1 MIDEQKVIGM
11 LQAKALNCLDQDD
24 KSKLQDYIDAGHVF
38 PWDELGVYQYVASLL
53 PLTLKLETPDVELK
67 DRVAL
72 RLIKLR
78 DELRAKKSLEDELL
92 KAQETTEI
100 IEEEIDE
107 NINEFESAE
116 ETFDES
122 QIEVESDPEVDV
134 ETNSEIE
141 DLSEVDPVSSE
152 VVEDLNEPLNY
163 EESTFNLDEVTLPDI
178 ETNNIT
184 EPEPNFDEL
193 KSEVNESTIQNLI
206 DEPPIETKVEERTE
220 EVKIETPTVE
230 EVDITSVVEE
240 QPSNKFD
247 LNDETTPAIV
257 NEFAQPEEIKETEKT
272 PDFTKRSVAEKVFK
286 TIEQDFDAL
295 KYRYEKSERKLTRGQ
310 LMSYVIMA
318 LLFALLV
325 FSFFK
330 FSADIKLLEREI
342 KSLKNNST
350 SSMMNNKNITSDFYF
365 FS

>member
-1 MIDEQKVIGM
+1 MKIV
-11 LQAKALNCLDQDD
+11 
-24 KSKLQDYIDAGHVF
+24 
-38 PWDELGVYQYVASLL
+38 
-53 PLTLKLETPDVELK
+53 
-67 DRVAL
+67 
-72 RLIKLR
+72 
-78 DELRAKKSLEDELL
+78 
-92 KAQETTEI
+92 
-100 IEEEIDE
+100 
-107 NINEFESAE
+107 NEFESAE

-163 EESTFNLDEVTLPDI
+163 EESTFNLDEVSLPDI

-184 EPEPNFDEL
+184 ESEPNFDEL
-193 KSEVNESTIQNLI
+193 KPELNESTIQNLI
-206 DEPPIETKVEERTE
+206 EEPPIETKVEERTE
-220 EVKIETPTVE
+220 EVKIEAPTVE

-240 QPSNKFD
+240 QPSNKVD
-247 LNDETTPAIV
+247 LNDETRPAIV

-295 KYRYEKSERKLTRGQ
+295 KYHYEKSERKLTRGQ
-310 LMSYVIMA
+310 LMSYVIIA